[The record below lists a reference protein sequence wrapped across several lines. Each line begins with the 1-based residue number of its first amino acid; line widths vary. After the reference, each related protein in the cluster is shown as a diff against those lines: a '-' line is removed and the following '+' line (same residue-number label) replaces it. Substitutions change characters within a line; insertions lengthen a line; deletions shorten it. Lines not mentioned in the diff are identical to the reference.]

1 MTEYIHAVLGG
12 IDPELVELADRPP
25 KKRVSRRVRGAL
37 IAACLCVTLVAAACA
52 ATRQVSPVGESLFAR
67 AKRNQKHA

>member
-37 IAACLCVTLVAAACA
+37 VAACLCVTLVAAACA
-52 ATRQVSPVGESLFAR
+52 ATRQVSPVGEFLFAR

>member
-37 IAACLCVTLVAAACA
+37 VAACLCVTLVAAA
-52 ATRQVSPVGESLFAR
+52 
-67 AKRNQKHA
+67 